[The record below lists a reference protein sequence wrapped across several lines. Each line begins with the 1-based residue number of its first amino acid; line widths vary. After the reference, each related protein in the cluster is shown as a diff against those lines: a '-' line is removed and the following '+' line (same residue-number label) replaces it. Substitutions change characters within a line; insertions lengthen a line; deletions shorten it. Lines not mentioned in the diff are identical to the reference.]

1 MSDILEELLE
11 AEQGGSEFA
20 GRCARAFA
28 ALIDDNKAAWAT
40 NRAID
45 NARMTDRKAYEE
57 LIYAV
62 ERKFPNE
69 TRHETALRYIRQTEE
84 RANSGSPTD
93 AAEEVKT

>member
-1 MSDILEELLE
+1 MTPEALEYCEKQIKRIAELEEDLK
-11 AEQGGSEFA
+11 
-20 GRCARAFA
+20 CAWSSA
-28 ALIDDNKAAWAT
+28 
-40 NRAID
+40 RAID
-45 NARMTDRKAYEE
+45 NARMADRKAYEE

-69 TRHETALRYIRQTEE
+69 TRHETALRYIRQAEE